1 MPRGAR
7 LQTALK
13 QTDCAGAGD
22 EITKYEP
29 FLPFGSPRAISM
41 GGVRLALRWAR
52 KHHATPSPILLAS
65 SGLARTPSAC
75 LAPSQRCKAARE
87 KSRGRLRRI
96 PVEQL
101 SLEATEERSP
111 QLARV
116 ARVVGGTRR
125 RDLLAEGGQ
134 GQQRAAKTEAARRA
148 RSLVAR
154 RVQDGASRVPF
165 AALSACLRDVWWH
178 HQRVGAAGGQGFGGW
193 RTREAL
199 ACRRAPSSARLGT
212 SPCLWAARAVQ
223 GGRADDGFL
232 LYRPCVTR
240 CADTPLSRVRRARTT
255 IRS

>member
-7 LQTALK
+7 LQTAQADRLRGRGRRNN
-13 QTDCAGAGD
+13 Q
-22 EITKYEP
+22 IEP

-96 PVEQL
+96 PDEQL

-125 RDLLAEGGQ
+125 RYLLAEGGQ
-134 GQQRAAKTEAARRA
+134 GQRAAKTEAARRA

-165 AALSACLRDVWWH
+165 VC
-178 HQRVGAAGGQGFGGW
+178 
-193 RTREAL
+193 
-199 ACRRAPSSARLGT
+199 CRRACVTSGGT
-212 SPCLWAARAVQ
+212 TSVWALLA
-223 GGRADDGFL
+223 GRASVVG
-232 LYRPCVTR
+232 V
-240 CADTPLSRVRRARTT
+240 RVRR
-255 IRS
+255 